1 MESWKKSISIC
12 NKMFRGSL
20 SIKLIFEQILEG
32 GIGIWQNIFGRG
44 HSKDSILEMI
54 SHQLLMRKRSEW
66 LDWCE
71 L

>member
-12 NKMFRGSL
+12 NKMFRGRL
-20 SIKLIFEQILEG
+20 SKKLIFEQILEG

-44 HSKDSILEMI
+44 PSKFSIPEMI